1 MLNIMRGIISYSGYL
16 PFRRLDRAEIT
27 SVLGKGGGRGS
38 RTVASF
44 DEDTTTM
51 GVEAARLAL
60 GAGPATPDI
69 LSFSTV
75 APTYLDRTNAT
86 VVHAALRLPKAT
98 LAFDAIGSQRSAI
111 AGLEVALRSS
121 GTHLVIGSDIRTG
134 LPSSADEAAGG
145 DGASAVLIGED
156 SSDAP
161 VVAEYLGGA
170 VATGEFVDRWRE
182 PGAPSSKL
190 WEERFGE
197 VVYGDLANQAWVDAL
212 EDTSLNDDEITAIA
226 VTGLHTRAVSRTGA
240 KLGAESSQRVDDL
253 TATIGNTGAAHP
265 GLLLGTM
272 LDAAAPGEVFALVT
286 YADGVQVSLF
296 RATDAI
302 ANHQA
307 VRPLST
313 QIEAGGAVS
322 YAKFLSWRDMLP
334 IEPPRRPEPDRPS
347 SSAAYRN
354 TDWKYGLVAS
364 RDQESQR
371 MYMPPSRV
379 SADGGV
385 DQMDHIPM
393 ADAVGTIATFTID
406 KLVYSPSPPV
416 VFGVVDFDGGGRLPI
431 EIADVDADDVQ
442 VGDRVEMT
450 FRRLYA
456 GDGISNY
463 FWKARPLR

>member
-1 MLNIMRGIISYSGYL
+1 
-16 PFRRLDRAEIT
+16 
-27 SVLGKGGGRGS
+27 
-38 RTVASF
+38 
-44 DEDTTTM
+44 M

-60 GAGPATPDI
+60 ANVDAMPSMVSFASVSPAY
-69 LSFSTV
+69 F
-75 APTYLDRTNAT
+75 DRTNAT
-86 VVHAALRLPKAT
+86 VLHAALRLHRTTA
-98 LAFDAIGSQRSAI
+98 AFDALGSQRSAVG
-111 AGLEVALRSS
+111 ALELALRST
-121 GTHLVIGSDIRTG
+121 GTHLVVGSDIRIG

-145 DGASAVLIGED
+145 DGASAILIGD
-156 SSDAP
+156 DDAGSP
-161 VVAEYLGGA
+161 IIAEYLGGA

-182 PGAPSSKL
+182 PGSAQSKL

-197 VVYGDLANQAWVDAL
+197 IVYGELSVQAWADAL
-212 EDTSLNDDEITAIA
+212 EATDLTVGDITTAA
-226 VTGLHTRAVSRTGA
+226 LTGLHARAVARTGA
-240 KLGAESSQRVDDL
+240 KLGIDNLADDL
-253 TATIGNTGAAHP
+253 SGSVGNTGAAHP
-265 GLLLGTM
+265 GLLLCSM
-272 LDAAAPGEVFALVT
+272 LESSSPGDVVALIT

-296 RATDAI
+296 RVTDAI
-302 ANHQA
+302 AQYQA
-307 VRPLST
+307 ARTIAS
-313 QIEAGGAVS
+313 QIEAGGSVG

-354 TDWKYGLVAS
+354 ADWKYGLVAS

-379 SADGGV
+379 SADGAV

-393 ADAVGTIATFTID
+393 ADAVGTVATFTID

-431 EIADVDADDVQ
+431 EIADVDADQVA